1 MNYREIRMGGI
12 PYLLELRGSSDWYWG
27 TDYASGDLHEA
38 EEIAGAGL
46 ELKSNRLCFVSF
58 PDGEVYEPVRAGAG
72 QYFAEPIACE
82 GEVFCLLVDFI
93 QRWIRLLRCTRDMKA
108 AHVEVEIGLDRVA
121 DTYNLA
127 LDLSPL
133 MIVRQGRE
141 AVFEILWPEPCRF
154 EVSETESFVWREGD
168 RLVFSRW
175 GVGRRMMRG
184 LSSAAFRRVRLS
196 RNMRACSCGCRTG
209 SAG

>member
-133 MIVRQGRE
+133 MIVRRGGRPYLRFSGLNP
-141 AVFEILWPEPCRF
+141 AV
-154 EVSETESFVWREGD
+154 SK
-168 RLVFSRW
+168 
-175 GVGRRMMRG
+175 
-184 LSSAAFRRVRLS
+184 FRRR
-196 RNMRACSCGCRTG
+196 RASCGVRVTG
-209 SAG
+209 WFSADGVWGGG